1 MQQIL
6 KKAPNRV
13 LIGEISLSKVARMAH
28 VAFILPLNQPSPL
41 FSNVKDTI
49 PFACERYHGVR
60 EVRECESY
68 QPLRMRKVSEYMFQ
82 LIKYK
87 SNLLALNLRSSKY
100 RLKTWVKYDSFTW
113 CLTHTE
119 LYYFSKKAQKHVLRL
134 EIDSL
139 RPKDTFPYPG
149 YISRTIRTTL
159 KNHSKSSPWF
169 LLYFTF
175 RKASKGP
182 K

>member
-1 MQQIL
+1 M
-6 KKAPNRV
+6 KKCLGV
-13 LIGEISLSKVARMAH
+13 SK
-28 VAFILPLNQPSPL
+28 NL
-41 FSNVKDTI
+41 FLAS
-49 PFACERYHGVR
+49 
-60 EVRECESY
+60 
-68 QPLRMRKVSEYMFQ
+68 QYMFQ

-100 RLKTWVKYDSFTW
+100 RLKRWVKHYSFTS

-175 RKASKGP
+175 RKASKEP
-182 K
+182 KYGHFGTRFLRFSRFWVMISKIALRGETTSQSTTKNIISVRGLLP